1 MLKHKNWLVL
11 VLLVLFLSACSKE
24 KEKTAK
30 VLKEQP
36 TNIPI
41 DKDLSKTACGVCRQ
55 AEGEG

>member
-36 TNIPI
+36 TNLMLLNRAEFY
-41 DKDLSKTACGVCRQ
+41 DRNKTRVDF
-55 AEGEG
+55 